1 MNTLE
6 TNLTLVLALA
16 AGTVACGSAALPSE
30 SMTSAKE
37 AVSAAE
43 AVGAKDEPQADLH
56 LKMAQDGIVEAEKHI
71 ADGENEEA
79 QPLLQRAI
87 ADAELARELTSEAA
101 KKRAAEAALARLQT
115 LEQGAAARGSGS

>member
-6 TNLTLVLALA
+6 TNLALLVALA
-16 AGTVACGSAALPSE
+16 GGMVACGGAALPSE

-56 LKMAQDGIVEAEKHI
+56 LKMAEDGIVEAEKRI
-71 ADGENEEA
+71 ADGKDEEA
-79 QPLLQRAI
+79 QPLLKRAI
-87 ADAELARELTSEAA
+87 ADAELARELTHEAA
-101 KKRAAEAALARLQT
+101 KKREAEAALSRLQT
-115 LEQGAAARGSGS
+115 LEQGAEARGSGS